1 MILYCKDIPVY
12 DIDSEEVYN
21 HNLLPGLMANHP
33 CATTFKIWFKYRYS
47 ANTNSIARKLK
58 GVTFGQG
65 NRIMINKTT
74 HALSLSDCYWVKEE
88 NDPITFEQISPYYAP
103 FWTGEG
109 AYEGQSVPTL
119 YVGGYLTKE
128 WVNAKTLQ
136 KYGDNTDL
144 EYLAIELCERC
155 GIPVNKARRMDGGI
169 AVENITNPNVMIE
182 SAEQSGRLD
191 VDDYTVEDIE
201 ALFGLPGIQMITI
214 DAIVANGDRHP
225 GNFGWLRDT
234 VTGVYLGM
242 SPLYDFDHA
251 LDSQMAHDFLSSELE
266 NLIRKCNNL
275 DYRNETL
282 RICETAIQCDL
293 HPVFSTRAKEIQI
306 RLNNL

>member
-1 MILYCKDIPVY
+1 MVLYCKGIPVY
-12 DIDSEEVYN
+12 NTETEQVFSPW
-21 HNLLPGLMANHP
+21 LLPGLMQNQPNIEA
-33 CATTFKIWFKYRYS
+33 FEKWFKLRYS
-47 ANTNSIARKLK
+47 SNTNIIARKLK
-58 GVTFGQG
+58 GRVFGQG
-65 NRIMINKTT
+65 NRRTINRIT

-88 NDPITFEQISPYYAP
+88 NDPIAFEQISPYYAP

-201 ALFGLPGIQMITI
+201 ALFGLPGIQMVAV

-234 VTGVYLGM
+234 VTGEYLCM

-251 LDSQMAHDFLSSELE
+251 LDSQMVHDFLSSELE